1 MKKPFNKQA
10 DAYLVEAE
18 FSNGWKDTKISKLVY
33 MPKWEDV
40 DGINPEMC
48 SHMEYGADI
57 NVWDYLNIPDGTGI
71 VKQIYLDIVNQVA
84 EDLKKQLG
92 SIYNISVWTI
102 FRIKISCPCIKVY
115 QLMAGEKLPNGVT
128 LVYFEGTWYTHDEAE
143 KVIREYVEPYIREY
157 VEPYIKKYLSE

>member
-1 MKKPFNKQA
+1 
-10 DAYLVEAE
+10 
-18 FSNGWKDTKISKLVY
+18 

-48 SHMEYGADI
+48 SHMVHCANI
-57 NVWDYLNIPDGTGI
+57 NVWNYLNLPDGTGI

-84 EDLKKQLG
+84 EDLKKQLR

-102 FRIKISCPCIKVY
+102 SSFRIKISCPCIKVY
-115 QLMAGEKLPNGVT
+115 QLMAGEQLPNGVI
-128 LVYFEGTWYTHDEAE
+128 LVYFEGAWYTCDEVE
-143 KVIREYVEPYIREY
+143 KIILEYVEPYIMEY